1 PSLSHRYRQQGWQ
14 NDNQQQTPRERLH
27 AFPPDLLL
35 ISGFP
40 VCRMATRAAWSRSFA
55 QSSLGSIYSPVHA
68 STQPVTVVLCTTGW
82 SIEAV
87 VIGSQLIHP
96 ARRSAKPKLTP

>member
-1 PSLSHRYRQQGWQ
+1 
-14 NDNQQQTPRERLH
+14 
-27 AFPPDLLL
+27 
-35 ISGFP
+35 
-40 VCRMATRAAWSRSFA
+40 
-55 QSSLGSIYSPVHA
+55 
-68 STQPVTVVLCTTGW
+68 VLCTTGW